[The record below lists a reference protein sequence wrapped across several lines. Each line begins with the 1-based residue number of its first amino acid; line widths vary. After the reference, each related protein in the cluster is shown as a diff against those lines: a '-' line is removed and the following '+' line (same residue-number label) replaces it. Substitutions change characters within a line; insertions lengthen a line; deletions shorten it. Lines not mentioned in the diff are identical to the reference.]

1 MIAELILNT
10 AIVLV
15 IVVTVLIVGS
25 FAVGL
30 VLQVIDMCL
39 DTRDELKHRKYNV
52 IEGRRIRK
60 ENRVRHIAELEEELG
75 IGDKQ

>member
-1 MIAELILNT
+1 MIAQ
-10 AIVLV
+10 IVLD
-15 IVVTVLIVGS
+15 IIIGVVLLVTFLIVAS

-30 VLQVIDMCL
+30 VLQVIDLCL
-39 DTRDELKHRKYNV
+39 DTLDEFKHRKHNA

-60 ENRVRHIAELEEELG
+60 ENRVRHIAKLEEELG

>member
-1 MIAELILNT
+1 MIAQIGLN
-10 AIVLV
+10 IIIGV
-15 IVVTVLIVGS
+15 VLIVTFLIVAS